1 MTPLFLSPGKEA
13 MRYMI
18 TDDLWDAFQPL
29 VEQAKRNRQGPAP
42 KVPDRQ
48 FFEAL
53 LYLAR
58 TSIPWRDLPSEF
70 GAWDAVYN
78 RFRRWVASGSLAA
91 LFALLTANPAFEEVR
106 RVLIDATIVRAHQHA
121 AGACRKKKRLGRSG
135 RRTTRLLA
143 VAVEA

>member
-1 MTPLFLSPGKEA
+1 

-58 TSIPWRDLPSEF
+58 TSIPWRDLPGGF

-78 RFRRWVASGSLAA
+78 RFRRWVASGSLAR
-91 LFALLTANPAFEEVR
+91 LFELLTADPAFGEVR
-106 RVLIDATIVRAHQHA
+106 RVLIDSTIVRAHAHA
-121 AGACRKKKRLGRSG
+121 AGARRKKSASG
-135 RRTTRLLA
+135 RPARRGRRGWA
-143 VAVEA
+143 AAGAGSPAKSS